1 VIEGGWSYVWSA
13 YLITWLGL
21 GLYAVSLL
29 LRRRQVK
36 REILRSAKVDKT

>member
-1 VIEGGWSYVWSA
+1 MIEGGWSYVWSA

-29 LRRRQVK
+29 LRRRQLN
-36 REILRSAKVDKT
+36 REILPSAKIDKT